1 MLLSI
6 LMNGTRKAIRKRI
19 NITLHPIELK
29 KLDKMANANEET
41 RSGMFSRLIME
52 YGKETR
58 QRKKDVEDLT
68 ELSYDLRDR
77 D

>member
-1 MLLSI
+1 
-6 LMNGTRKAIRKRI
+6 MNSSRKAIRKRI

-41 RSGMFSRLIME
+41 RSGMLSRLIMG

-77 D
+77 E